1 MPLHRNACGAPL
13 AIPYRLFLG
22 RYENSSLHL
31 WPNGPAATARSV
43 WPICVSMKSVSYI
56 FNVIAAAQIKLCSW
70 GMVVTGVAM
79 TIIILIQI
87 FFRFVIYRPVPWSEE
102 AARYLMIWLGML
114 GSVVAL
120 RKGRHI
126 GVTALVD
133 ALPERIA
140 KILAYGVR
148 LTMIGF
154 MAVIGWEGLKLAIF
168 NYPQLSAAMEI
179 TMTIPYMAI
188 PVGAAMMIVD
198 LMAELLHEFFPTPV
212 GERTRLTSAVLD
224 FEKPDMPI

>member
-1 MPLHRNACGAPL
+1 MGNPLVPKLKNPR
-13 AIPYRLFLG
+13 
-22 RYENSSLHL
+22 
-31 WPNGPAATARSV
+31 PNRSGPGPRSV
-43 WPICVSMKSVSYI
+43 WPICIAMKSVSYF
-56 FNVIAAAQIKLCSW
+56 FNKAAVVQILVCSW
-70 GMVVTGVAM
+70 GMVITGIAM

-114 GSVVAL
+114 GSVMAL

-133 ALPERIA
+133 ALPRRISG
-140 KILAYGVR
+140 IIVYVVR

-154 MAVIGWEGLKLAIF
+154 MGIIGWEGVKLAVF

-179 TMTIPYMAI
+179 SMMIPYMAI
-188 PVGAAMMIVD
+188 PVGAFMMIVD
-198 LMAELLHEFFPTPV
+198 LVAELLHELFPTPA
-212 GERTRLTSAVLD
+212 GKKTRLASAALD
-224 FEKPDMPI
+224 LGESEIST